1 MEYLFLI
8 GRILYA
14 LVFLLSGINHLRNSG
29 AMAGYA
35 ASKGVPAAQLAVLA
49 TGLMMLLG
57 GLSIALGVQPTWGV
71 VLITVFLIPATMMMH
86 NFWADTDPMA
96 RLNNFI
102 NFQKNVALLGAAW
115 MMLMVPQPW
124 ALSLGEVTRTVQ

>member
-14 LVFLLSGINHLRNSG
+14 LVFLMSGINHLRNSG

-35 ASKGVPAAQLAVLA
+35 ASKGVPAARLAVLG
-49 TGLMMLLG
+49 TGVLMLLG
-57 GLSIALGVQPTWGV
+57 GLSIALGVQPTWGI
-71 VLITVFLIPATMMMH
+71 VLITVFLVPATLMMH

-102 NFQKNVALLGAAW
+102 NFQKNVAMLGAAW
-115 MMLMVPQPW
+115 VMLMVPQPW
-124 ALSLGEVTRTVQ
+124 ALSLGL

>member
-14 LVFLLSGINHLRNSG
+14 LVFVMSGINHLRNSG

-35 ASKGVPAAQLAVLA
+35 ASKGVPAPRLAILGTGVL
-49 TGLMMLLG
+49 MLLG
-57 GLSIALGVQPTWGV
+57 GLSIALGVQPTWGI
-71 VLITVFLIPATMMMH
+71 VLITVFLIPTTVMMH

-102 NFQKNVALLGAAW
+102 NFQKNVAMVGAAW
-115 MMLMVPQPW
+115 VMLMVPQPW
-124 ALSLGEVTRTVQ
+124 VLSLGQ

>member
-14 LVFLLSGINHLRNSG
+14 FVFLASGINHLRNSG

-35 ASKGVPAAQLAVLA
+35 ASKGVPAPRLAILGTGVL
-49 TGLMMLLG
+49 MLVG
-57 GLSIALGVQPTWGV
+57 GLSIALGIQPTWGV
-71 VLITVFLIPATMMMH
+71 ILITVFLIPTTVMMH

-96 RLNNFI
+96 RLNNLI
-102 NFQKNVALLGAAW
+102 NFQKNVAMLGAAW
-115 MMLMVPQPW
+115 VMLMVPQPW
-124 ALSLGEVTRTVQ
+124 VLSLGELTRTVQ

>member
-14 LVFLLSGINHLRNSG
+14 LVFLMSGINHLRNSG

-35 ASKGVPAAQLAVLA
+35 ASKGVPAPRLAILGTGVL
-49 TGLMMLLG
+49 MLLG
-57 GLSIALGVQPTWGV
+57 GLSIALGVQPAWGI
-71 VLITVFLIPATMMMH
+71 VLITVFLIPTTVMMH

-96 RLNNFI
+96 RLNNSI
-102 NFQKNVALLGAAW
+102 NFQKNVAMVGAAW
-115 MMLMVPQPW
+115 MMLMIPQPW
-124 ALSLGEVTRTVQ
+124 ALSLG

>member
-14 LVFLLSGINHLRNSG
+14 LVFLMSGINHLRNSG

-35 ASKGVPAAQLAVLA
+35 ASKGVPAPRLAILGTGVL
-49 TGLMMLLG
+49 MLLG
-57 GLSIALGVQPTWGV
+57 GLSIALGVQPTWGI
-71 VLITVFLIPATMMMH
+71 VLITVFLIPTTVMMH

-96 RLNNFI
+96 RLNNLI
-102 NFQKNVALLGAAW
+102 NFQKNVALVGAAW
-115 MMLMVPQPW
+115 VMLMVPQPW
-124 ALSLGEVTRTVQ
+124 VLSLGQ

>member
-14 LVFLLSGINHLRNSG
+14 LVFLMSGINHLRNSKG
-29 AMAGYA
+29 MAGYA
-35 ASKGVPAAQLAVLA
+35 ASKGVPAAQLAVLG
-49 TGLMMLLG
+49 TGVMMLLG
-57 GLSIALGVQPTWGV
+57 GLSIALGCRPTWGIV
-71 VLITVFLIPATMMMH
+71 VITVFLIPVTVMMH

-96 RLNNFI
+96 RLNNLI
-102 NFQKNVALLGAAW
+102 NFQKNVAMLGAAW

-124 ALSLGEVTRTVQ
+124 ALSLAL

>member
-14 LVFLLSGINHLRNSG
+14 LVFVMSGINHLRNSG

-35 ASKGVPAAQLAVLA
+35 ASKGVPAPRLAILGTGVL
-49 TGLMMLLG
+49 MLLG
-57 GLSIALGVQPTWGV
+57 GLSIALGVQPTWGI
-71 VLITVFLIPATMMMH
+71 VLITVFLIPTTVMMH

-96 RLNNFI
+96 RLNNLI
-102 NFQKNVALLGAAW
+102 NFQKNVAMVGAAW
-115 MMLMVPQPW
+115 VMLMVPQPW
-124 ALSLGEVTRTVQ
+124 VLSLGQ

>member
-14 LVFLLSGINHLRNSG
+14 LVFLMSGINHLQNSG

-35 ASKGVPAAQLAVLA
+35 ASKGVPAAQLAVLG
-49 TGLMMLLG
+49 TGVLMLLG
-57 GLSIALGVQPTWGV
+57 GLSIALGFQPTWGIA
-71 VLITVFLIPATMMMH
+71 LITVFLVPATLMMH

-96 RLNNFI
+96 RLNNLI
-102 NFQKNVALLGAAW
+102 NFQKNVAMLGAAW
-115 MMLMVPQPW
+115 VMLMIPQPW
-124 ALSLGEVTRTVQ
+124 VLSLGQ

>member
-8 GRILYA
+8 GRILYS
-14 LVFLLSGINHLRNSG
+14 LVFIMSGLNHLRNSG

-35 ASKGVPAAQLAVLA
+35 ASKGVPAAQLAVLG
-49 TGLMMLLG
+49 TGVMMLLG
-57 GLSIALGVQPTWGV
+57 GLSIALGIQPIWGI

-86 NFWADTDPMA
+86 NFWSDTEPMA
-96 RLNNFI
+96 RLNNLI
-102 NFQKNVALLGAAW
+102 NFQKNMAMLGAAW

-124 ALSLGEVTRTVQ
+124 ALSLGAFTNTVP

>member
-14 LVFLLSGINHLRNSG
+14 LVFLMSGINHLRNSG

-35 ASKGVPAAQLAVLA
+35 ASKGVPAPRLAILGTGVL
-49 TGLMMLLG
+49 MLLG
-57 GLSIALGVQPTWGV
+57 GLSIALGVQPTWGI
-71 VLITVFLIPATMMMH
+71 VLITVFLIPTTVMMH

-96 RLNNFI
+96 RLNNLI
-102 NFQKNVALLGAAW
+102 NFQKNVAMVGAAW
-115 MMLMVPQPW
+115 VMLMVPQPW
-124 ALSLGEVTRTVQ
+124 VLSLGQ

>member
-14 LVFLLSGINHLRNSG
+14 LVFLMSGLNHLRNSG

-35 ASKGVPAAQLAVLA
+35 ASKGVPAARLAVLG
-49 TGLMMLLG
+49 TGVLMLLA
-57 GLSIALGVQPTWGV
+57 GLSIALGVRPTWGI
-71 VLITVFLIPATMMMH
+71 VLITVFLIPATVMMH

-102 NFQKNVALLGAAW
+102 NFQKNLAMLGAAW
-115 MMLMVPQPW
+115 VMLMVPQPW
-124 ALSLGEVTRTVQ
+124 ALSLGL